1 MRLIMEECFN
11 VPLDMNNENAILFIV
26 TMCRYIGLRVKDA
39 DIELMP
45 KNDDFLYYKINGINS
60 GNVHI
65 SHIEKHK
72 SLVWNINIYDAN
84 GQNDFFKGITCSY
97 YATVISDVREIH
109 ESWVLSPKK
118 NGTRK
123 QIIFSKI
130 NDKVVKA
137 EAKTLSYYTTNANK
151 NVGAI
156 IVTPSEDEDIDLIK
170 TSPEKLTNL
179 KYISNLL
186 KLSYYSYT
194 ATNVYKEIF
203 GSIEV
208 LNTLNKYEKEIDNY
222 LLIFESYEI

>member
-11 VPLDMNNENAILFIV
+11 IPLDMNSENAIFFIV
-26 TMCRYIGLRVKDA
+26 TMCRHIGINVKDL

-45 KNDDFLYYKINGINS
+45 KNDDFVYYRINGVNS
-60 GNVHI
+60 GHVHI
-65 SHIEKHK
+65 SYIEKHK

-84 GQNDFFKGITCSY
+84 GQNNFFKGITCSY
-97 YATVISDVREIH
+97 YATIVSDVRELH
-109 ESWVLSPKK
+109 ESWLLNPKK
-118 NGTRK
+118 DGTMK

-130 NDKVVKA
+130 NDTVIKA

-156 IVTPSEDEDIDLIK
+156 IVTPSEYEDIDLIK
-170 TSPEKLTNL
+170 TNPDKLANF

-186 KLSYYSYT
+186 KLSYYSYVS
-194 ATNVYKEIF
+194 TNVYKEIF
-203 GSIEV
+203 GSMEV
-208 LNTLNKYEKEIDNY
+208 LSTLNKYEKDINNY